1 MNAERV
7 RTIADAIPQ
16 VLDELGLAG
25 RLKEYEVL
33 EIWAAVV
40 GERIAAVTIPQRIDD
55 GRLFVA
61 VLRAPWRNELLY
73 LKSQLIDKLN
83 AAMSGVIVK
92 DIIFR

>member
-73 LKSQLIDKLN
+73 LKSQLIEKLN
-83 AAMSGVIVK
+83 AAMSGAIVK